1 MATGADIF
9 RFTKFFRKNGFFS
22 LESLKVNGPSP
33 PLTLPAAMVICPL
46 PSSQLIGLVLLATT
60 VKVPVAGPNGVA
72 GGVTRISLFIDSHDP
87 LLKDTIYC
95 LPVAGTVCAVKVNW
109 YTLVVPGI
117 GAGIGAV
124 CKAGVIGAPLVS
136 FS

>member
-1 MATGADIF
+1 MTTGADIF
-9 RFTKFFRKNGFFS
+9 CFTKFFRKNGLFS

-60 VKVPVAGPNGVA
+60 VKVPVGDPNGVA
-72 GGVTRISLFIDSHDP
+72 GGVTRISLFIDSHVP
-87 LLKDTIYC
+87 SLRDTIYS
-95 LPVAGTVCAVKVNW
+95 LPPAGTVCVKVNW
-109 YTLVVPGI
+109 YTLVVPSI
-117 GAGIGAV
+117 GAGIGPVA
-124 CKAGVIGAPLVS
+124 KAGCLGAPLVS

>member
-1 MATGADIF
+1 
-9 RFTKFFRKNGFFS
+9 
-22 LESLKVNGPSP
+22 
-33 PLTLPAAMVICPL
+33 MVICPL

-60 VKVPVAGPNGVA
+60 VKVPVAGLNGVA

-87 LLKDTIYC
+87 LLKDTIYS
-95 LPVAGTVCAVKVNW
+95 LPPAGTVCPVKEGNW

-117 GAGIGAV
+117 GAGIGPVA
-124 CKAGVIGAPLVS
+124 KAGVLGAPLVS